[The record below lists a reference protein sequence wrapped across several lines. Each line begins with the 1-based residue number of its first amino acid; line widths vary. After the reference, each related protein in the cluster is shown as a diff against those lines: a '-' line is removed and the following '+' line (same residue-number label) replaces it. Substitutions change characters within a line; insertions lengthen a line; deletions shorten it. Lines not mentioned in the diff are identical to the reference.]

1 MHLFFSPIP
10 AGGFW
15 IKTIHSLVI
24 LFGIVAGSAA
34 QNNFR
39 ATLTPV
45 VPTPENSFITGA
57 AAFALNGTNVSF
69 TISVGLENIVPTTAQ
84 LVGPQSVSTFDLGTP
99 FIVVHSPGPWPNGY
113 DGSTAFFGT
122 FAVPAGML
130 NDLVAERTTLQLLGS
145 RVGDFSGT
153 VLSAPLPQ
161 LGSISRQGSSLQ
173 IRFAAEPP
181 YRYTVEHAETV
192 GTTNTIGLTNV
203 SALSQKFE
211 AVVTDSTSVTDAR
224 FYRIRRELCCQ

>member
-1 MHLFFSPIP
+1 MLFR
-10 AGGFW
+10 
-15 IKTIHSLVI
+15 
-24 LFGIVAGSAA
+24 SA
-34 QNNFR
+34 
-39 ATLTPV
+39 LTPV

-69 TISVGLENIVPTTAQ
+69 TISLGLENIVPATAR
-84 LVGPQSVSTFDLGTP
+84 LVGTQSVSTFDLGTP

-122 FAVPAGML
+122 FAVTAGML
-130 NDLVAERTTLQLLGS
+130 EDLVAERTTLQLLGS

-181 YRYTVEHAETV
+181 YQYTVEHAETV
-192 GTTNTIGLTNV
+192 GTTNTIGFTNV

-211 AVVTDSTSVTDAR
+211 AVVTDSTSGTDAR

>member
-1 MHLFFSPIP
+1 M
-10 AGGFW
+10 
-15 IKTIHSLVI
+15 
-24 LFGIVAGSAA
+24 
-34 QNNFR
+34 
-39 ATLTPV
+39 
-45 VPTPENSFITGA
+45 VPTPQNFFISGA
-57 AAFALNGTNVSF
+57 AAFALSGSTVSF
-69 TISVGLENIVPTTAQ
+69 TISLGEENIVPTTAQ
-84 LVGPQSVSTFDLGTP
+84 LVGPQSVFTFDLGTP

-122 FAVPAGML
+122 FVVPAGML
-130 NDLVAERTTLQLLGS
+130 EDFVAERTTLQLMGS

-181 YRYTVEHAETV
+181 YQYTVEYAETV
-192 GTTNTIGLTNV
+192 GTTTTIGFTNV

-211 AVVTDSTSVTDAR
+211 AVVTDSTSGTDAR
-224 FYRIRRELCCQ
+224 FYRIRRELYCQ